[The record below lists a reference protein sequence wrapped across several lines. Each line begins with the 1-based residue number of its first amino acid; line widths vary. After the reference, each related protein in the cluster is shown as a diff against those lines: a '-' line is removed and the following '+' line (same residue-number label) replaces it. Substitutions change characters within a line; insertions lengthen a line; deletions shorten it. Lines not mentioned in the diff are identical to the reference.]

1 MAGCPKCSVDLVR
14 ANPHKKTITYPN
26 GFVSFRELRAGEKL
40 NLPDKW
46 FDGTLDRLPKSYFA
60 ALPYAD
66 GVTPGKKMGVG
77 LAAPY
82 SEALVAAARAADA
95 AIGADDNY
103 CASVARVGT
112 PVNTAVHNFKLAWNA
127 TESPKVPINT
137 GNYELAT
144 GDALYKVLGEAF
156 EPCAARA
163 ATTPRATTRTV
174 IAPVLEPKKEGL
186 STGEIV
192 GVSLLG
198 AGAVGGVVYFA
209 TKPRRRR

>member
-1 MAGCPKCSVDLVR
+1 M
-14 ANPHKKTITYPN
+14 
-26 GFVSFRELRAGEKL
+26 
-40 NLPDKW
+40 
-46 FDGTLDRLPKSYFA
+46 
-60 ALPYAD
+60 
-66 GVTPGKKMGVG
+66 
-77 LAAPY
+77 
-82 SEALVAAARAADA
+82 AAARAADA

-127 TESPKVPINT
+127 EQSPKVPINT

-156 EPCAARA
+156 EPCAARTA
-163 ATTPRATTRTV
+163 RTTTTPRATPV
-174 IAPVLEPKKEGL
+174 IAPALEPKKEGL

-198 AGAVGGVVYFA
+198 AGAVGGVVYLA